1 MCGIAGLFQPA
12 GVLAD
17 PERAR
22 ATVARMTGTMVHRGP
37 DAEGL
42 WADPG
47 RRCVLGHR
55 RLSIIDTSDAGR
67 QPMSN
72 AQGRW
77 VISFNGEIYNF
88 GELRPELDAEGMPVR
103 GRTDTEVLLQSLA
116 LWGLDALPRL
126 DGMFAFAAF
135 DRDRGEL
142 ILARDP
148 FGEKPLYWFEPP
160 GGGLAF
166 ASELHAL
173 EQVPGFDAQVSADA
187 MAEMLMFQYIGAPR
201 TIYRNVHKL
210 PPGHWLVARAGEPV
224 KVGRYYEFRPGT
236 HGFDERPLPEL
247 ADELEALLVRS
258 IRRRLIADVP
268 LGAFLSGGVDSS
280 TVCAL
285 IARRMGVP
293 LKTFS
298 IGFKD
303 APESEHEA
311 ARAFARHLGCEHH
324 DQILSP
330 EVGTFLEGIGR
341 LLDEPNGDSS
351 CMPTYL
357 LAQFARQRVTVA
369 VSGDGGDEL
378 FAGYGRYFTTLDEEL
393 ALPARQR
400 ARFQAGSAYYAER
413 ILVSTER
420 HIEELFGEVPPALAA
435 HVSRLR
441 TEVGQPQPPLFCR
454 LRKTDVDNY
463 LPGAV
468 LPKVDRMSMQH
479 SLEVRTPFLNLE
491 LARFAERLPLS
502 VLYRPGRGKLIL
514 REVAYRYLP
523 RQRID
528 APKQGFGLP
537 MSRWARGALLDVAS
551 NLLEQPESRLRQA
564 LGDAALGRF
573 MQRQR
578 AAFSAYQVWSLVTLE
593 SWLRHHRA
601 ELPQLAGQPKS
612 RRVAAHPGAP
622 ALARDS
628 LLAWPIAPGFFAVVE
643 DPSLRLDAAE
653 DASDAERQLRSNVE
667 EMVLRMALQF
677 QDQLPATPA
686 FAPAMPA
693 TPVPLPAWGS
703 RPLPDAIGTG
713 LRGATLL
720 YPEPEALKRLD
731 SDEADKLTRLGV
743 QRAVFFH
750 PYRYDRSLVAYRFR
764 AMSLRDRVRRAR
776 ALWPKRVAAFSR
788 WFARNDG
795 GKGYWAG
802 PLHAVAP
809 TENVELAGRYM
820 LFEGLRQLVPVHLAH
835 DDIRQRGGGRYSVWS
850 QRCFFAPPRRLKAWT
865 RPYWLVE
872 KTAEIERWLE
882 ISPEWS
888 PPIEG
893 DWHDFLRV
901 VEPRLAR
908 EAALPRHLDLRP
920 GDRVAIVTHGL
931 PPGGAERQ
939 WCYLAAGLK
948 QQGYEVHFLITGA
961 LHGPNAHY
969 VPLLA
974 SYGIAPVLLGARP
987 LADVIAHTPR
997 TQDAARL
1004 LSPESNPFGLALNLL
1019 VSYLVQAQ
1027 PKALFAQLE
1036 PVNLLAGMA
1045 GHLAEVPKVCLS
1057 FRNYN
1062 PSHFS
1067 YLDYPWFQPFYR
1079 ALARSGR
1086 ITLSGNSR
1094 AGNEDYARWIGVP
1107 PEEVS
1112 WIPNAIE
1119 PADFPER
1126 GADSARLR
1134 AELRIAEGQP
1144 VILGVFRLS
1153 EEKRPEVFVRVC
1165 AQVAQ
1170 RIPNLRVLIVG
1181 VGPMQATVEQ
1191 AIRGLDLDAQL
1202 LGRRDDVPDLM
1213 RVASLVLLASRHEG
1227 MPNVLMEA
1235 QLLGVPVVATRVGG
1249 APDCV
1254 LDAVTGL
1261 LRDKDDVAGLAEA
1274 CIHILRDRRAA
1285 ARMSA
1290 QGSAYM
1296 RTYFTKERL
1305 ASLHVQLVRDGPGK
1319 VSAAATQDAVKVAD
1333 DAATLRS
1340 LPT

>member
-22 ATVARMTGTMVHRGP
+22 STVARMTGTMVHRGP

-42 WADPG
+42 WADSQG
-47 RRCVLGHR
+47 RCVLGHR
-55 RLSIIDTSDAGR
+55 RLSIIDTSAAGR
-67 QPMSN
+67 QPMCN
-72 AQGRW
+72 ADGRW

-88 GELRPELDAEGMPVR
+88 GELRPELEAEGMPLR

-135 DRDRGEL
+135 DRSSGEL
-142 ILARDP
+142 LLARDP
-148 FGEKPLYWFEPP
+148 FGEKPLYWCELS

-166 ASELHAL
+166 ASELQAL
-173 EQVPGFDAQVSADA
+173 EDVPGFDAQVSVDA

-201 TIYRNVHKL
+201 SIYRSVHKL

-224 KVGRYYEFRPGT
+224 RTGRYYEFRPGT
-236 HGFDERPLPEL
+236 HGFDQRPLAQL

-285 IARRMGVP
+285 IAKRMQVP

-330 EVGTFLEGIGR
+330 EVGVFLDGIGKV
-341 LLDEPNGDSS
+341 LDEPNGDSS

-369 VSGDGGDEL
+369 LSGDGGDEM

-393 ALPARQR
+393 ALPASQR
-400 ARFQAGSAYYAER
+400 ARFAAGSAYYAER
-413 ILVSTER
+413 ILVSTQP
-420 HIEELFGEVPPALAA
+420 HIEELFGEVPAGLAA
-435 HVSRLR
+435 HVAQLR
-441 TEVGQPQPPLFCR
+441 AEVDQAHPPLFCR

-468 LPKVDRMSMQH
+468 LPKVDRMSMRH

-523 RQRID
+523 RRRID
-528 APKQGFGLP
+528 APKQGFGIP
-537 MSRWARGALLDVAS
+537 MSKWARGALLDVAA
-551 NLLEQPESRLRQA
+551 NLLEQPDSRLRQA
-564 LGDAALGRF
+564 LGEAALTRF

-578 AAFSAYQVWSLVTLE
+578 ADFSAYQVWGLVTLE

-601 ELPQLAGQPKS
+601 ELPRLAAKAAGAS
-612 RRVAAHPGAP
+612 TVAVHSQTH
-622 ALARDS
+622 AREG
-628 LLAWPIAPGFFAVVE
+628 LLAWPIAPDFFAVVE
-643 DPSLRLDAAE
+643 DASLRLAAAD
-653 DASDAERQLRSNVE
+653 DASDAERQLRTNVE

-677 QDQLPATPA
+677 QDELPAVA
-686 FAPAMPA
+686 KQAVRA
-693 TPVPLPAWGS
+693 TPVELPAWGRRAGKAHLNS
-703 RPLPDAIGTG
+703 SAA

-720 YPEPEALKRLD
+720 FPNPEALKKLD
-731 SDEADKLTRLGV
+731 TDEVDKLTRLGV
-743 QRAVFFH
+743 RRAVFFH
-750 PYRYDRSLVAYRFR
+750 PYRYDRSLVSYRFR
-764 AMSLRDRVRRAR
+764 AMSLRERMLRAR
-776 ALWPKRVAAFSR
+776 VLWPKRVAAFSR

-802 PLHAVAP
+802 PLQKVTP

-835 DDIRQRGGGRYSVWS
+835 DDIRQLGGGRYSVWS
-850 QRCFFAPPRRLKAWT
+850 QRCFFAPPRRLKAWM

-872 KTAEIERWLE
+872 MTEESERWLE

-888 PPIEG
+888 APVEG
-893 DWHDFLRV
+893 DWRDFLRV

-908 EAALPRHLDLRP
+908 EADLPRQVDLRP
-920 GDRVAIVTHGL
+920 GDRIAIVTHGL

-948 QQGYEVHFLITGA
+948 RMGYDVHFLITGA
-961 LHGPNAHY
+961 LHGPNGHY

-974 SYGIAPVLLGARP
+974 SYGITPVLLGARP
-987 LADVIAHTPR
+987 LADVIAYTPR
-997 TQDAARL
+997 TPDAARV
-1004 LSPESNPFGLALNLL
+1004 LSPEINPFGLALNLL
-1019 VSYLVQAQ
+1019 ASYLVQTR

-1045 GHLAEVPKVCLS
+1045 GHLAGVPKVCLS

-1067 YLDYPWFQPFYR
+1067 YLDFPWFQPFYR

-1094 AGNEDYARWIGVP
+1094 AGNEDYARWIGVAP
-1107 PEEVS
+1107 QEVC

-1119 PADFPER
+1119 PGDFPDR
-1126 GADSARLR
+1126 MAQVVQLR
-1134 AELRIAEGQP
+1134 AQLRIAAGQP

-1153 EEKRPEVFVRVC
+1153 EEKRPEIFVRVC

-1170 RIPNLRVLIVG
+1170 HVPGLRVLIVG
-1181 VGPMQATVEQ
+1181 VGPMQGTVEQ

-1213 RVASLVLLASRHEG
+1213 RLASLVLLTSRHEG

-1254 LDAVTGL
+1254 LDAVTGFL
-1261 LRDKDDVAGLAEA
+1261 HDKDDVAGLAAA
-1274 CIHILRDRRAA
+1274 CIQILKDTRRA

-1290 QGSAYM
+1290 QGAAYM

-1305 ASLHVQLVRDGPGK
+1305 ASLHLQLMREGP
-1319 VSAAATQDAVKVAD
+1319 AAVNALAPPGTSVAVD
-1333 DAATLRS
+1333 S